1 MITTTLKELSDK
13 WFHPNRKE
21 QEEMMSRLTN
31 YKELSSVAVQLGDMA
46 AYRNLQIEMNQI
58 FMKYMVTVFFD
69 GLRFLLPH
77 LIILAVLST
86 YVDSIKLSFIIPGL
100 GGEIGILVWY
110 PVVAILAHVTHKRL
124 KKRLS
129 KITAER
135 FSSNSDI

>member
-1 MITTTLKELSDK
+1 MIPIALSQLSDK

-21 QEEMMSRLTN
+21 QEEMMTRLTE
-31 YKELSSVAVQLGDMA
+31 YKELSSVAVQLGDKA

-77 LIILAVLST
+77 FIILAILSA
-86 YVDSIKLSFIIPGL
+86 YVQSIKLSFIIPGL

-110 PVVAILAHVTHKRL
+110 PVAAILAHVTYKRL
-124 KKRLS
+124 KKRLLPMI
-129 KITAER
+129 KGGR
-135 FSSNSDI
+135 LQQQ